1 MTREERIFD
10 FIKTTLV
17 PNSELA
23 FDSEMDL
30 LESGILDSVA
40 MMELIVWL
48 EDSFGIAIDTDDLVP
63 ENFASLAAI
72 TRYIEKASAT

>member
-1 MTREERIFD
+1 MTREEKIFD

-17 PNSELA
+17 PNSDLA
-23 FDSEMDL
+23 FDAEIDL

-63 ENFASLAAI
+63 ENFASLGAMA
-72 TRYIEKASAT
+72 RYIEKTSAK